1 MSPEQRRRDGRDR
14 ELRGTARARLV
25 EAALAEL
32 RERGYAATS
41 LEAIARRAGLT
52 RGAIY
57 WNFESK
63 EDLFLELLEER
74 VDGPV
79 RELMKITESAPSEA
93 PTAAAVSRGVAELVA
108 EQRDVLLLHFE
119 HWALA
124 VRDPRLHDSFT
135 RREAS
140 LREALARALAARHE
154 TTGVELTYPADR
166 LAAAILALGQ
176 GLAMSALVDRGSVPD
191 DLMGDVLDLL
201 YEGLAARAAAT

>member
-1 MSPEQRRRDGRDR
+1 MNTAPPAASQPCRVEPSSFTSEPPTTLEHTVLYVLHTGPYVVLSTMSPEQRRRDGRDR
-14 ELRGTARARLV
+14 ELRGTARARLG

-32 RERGYAATS
+32 RERGHAATS
-41 LEAIARRAGLT
+41 PGAIARRAGLT

-108 EQRDVLLLHFE
+108 
-119 HWALA
+119 
-124 VRDPRLHDSFT
+124 
-135 RREAS
+135 
-140 LREALARALAARHE
+140 
-154 TTGVELTYPADR
+154 
-166 LAAAILALGQ
+166 
-176 GLAMSALVDRGSVPD
+176 
-191 DLMGDVLDLL
+191 
-201 YEGLAARAAAT
+201 